1 MPARRVRSFLVALLA
16 VLGPGR
22 HAAAGELPG
31 SLLTLDAADATRED
45 RFAAAAPFR
54 FALLEDGQVFVGGT
68 QALLGGRLSKD
79 EVAVFDRRLNEVRK
93 LPGLASVVSFSPGKT
108 GYRLGSR
115 KGGKPLD
122 VLVQGDPK
130 AAHPALA
137 PLAALITDLLAFSHP
152 SLRAYE
158 PASYAVLA
166 REGTLAGGCRPWT
179 VPVSLADVL
188 AGPRA
193 ATPLHV
199 TGWPTGATPA
209 QVCVGDKRYLVGFRP
224 LVAGEKP

>member
-1 MPARRVRSFLVALLA
+1 VTSSAGSS
-16 VLGPGR
+16 
-22 HAAAGELPG
+22 AAGELPG
-31 SLLTLDAADATRED
+31 ALLTLEAAGEARDD

-68 QALLGGRLSKD
+68 SGLLGGRLSKD
-79 EVAVFDRRLNEVRK
+79 EVAVFDRRLSDVRK
-93 LPGLASVVSFSPGKT
+93 LPGLASVVTFSPEKT

-115 KGGKPLD
+115 KGNKPLD

-130 AAHPALA
+130 AGHPALA
-137 PLAALITDLLAFSHP
+137 PLGALVTDLLAFRHP

-158 PASYAVLA
+158 PTSYAVLA
-166 REGTLAGGCRPWT
+166 REGTLAGGCRSWT

-188 AGPRA
+188 SGPRA
-193 ATPLHV
+193 TPALNV

-224 LVAGEKP
+224 LVNGEKP